1 MKFLVQTVSLMIIS
15 FLLQY
20 FLPWW
25 TMAIASF
32 AVAYIFDDPPFKSF
46 LSGFV
51 AIGLLWLAMAF
62 FIDFTTDSILTVKIN
77 KLLPVNVFVL
87 TTFIG
92 GLIGGLASLTG
103 ALLRLRR

>member
-1 MKFLVQTVSLMIIS
+1 MKFIVQTTSIIIIS

-32 AVAYIFDDPPFKSF
+32 AIAFIFDDPPFKSF

-51 AIGLLWLAMAF
+51 AIGLLWLSMAF

-77 KLLPVNVFVL
+77 KLLPLNVFVL
-87 TTFIG
+87 TT
-92 GLIGGLASLTG
+92 LIGGLVGGLSSLTG
-103 ALLRLRR
+103 ALLRIRR